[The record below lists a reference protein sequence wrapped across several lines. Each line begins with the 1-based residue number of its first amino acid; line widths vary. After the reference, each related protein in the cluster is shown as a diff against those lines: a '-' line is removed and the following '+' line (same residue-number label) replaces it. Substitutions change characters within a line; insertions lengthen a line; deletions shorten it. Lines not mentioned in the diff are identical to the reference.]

1 MKLNLS
7 AKDIL
12 ENEFHVDFKGYRA
25 IEVDEF
31 LDQVI
36 QDYNAFEET
45 VDALNAKINQ
55 LELQNSSLK
64 AEVMEL
70 QNKAAMQ
77 NVGSS
82 EENITQVDILKR
94 LVKLENEV
102 YSKKR

>member
-31 LDQVI
+31 LDQI
-36 QDYNAFEET
+36 IKDYNTFEEH
-45 VDALNAKINQ
+45 VGELNAKINQ

-70 QNKAAMQ
+70 QNKVAMQ
-77 NVGSS
+77 NVGNS
-82 EENITQVDILKR
+82 EEAITQVDILKR

-102 YSKKR
+102 YSKNR